1 MLLSPHNRGAVRAAP
16 VRGAA
21 LGAPARIKG
30 APANATIVRSGKT
43 AAAGGGGGR
52 RRAVAGG
59 SGATTAAVRAASRIC
74 PRARR
79 VRTAA
84 ASGCLNAAA
93 TAETTPSTATE
104 KTSHTPTGTA
114 GAVVAAESAAVE
126 GYPAQAVRFRRR

>member
-1 MLLSPHNRGAVRAAP
+1 MLPSS
-16 VRGAA
+16 A
-21 LGAPARIKG
+21 LEKPQPLAEAE
-30 APANATIVRSGKT
+30 
-43 AAAGGGGGR
+43 AAAEPLP
-52 RRAVAGG
+52 
-59 SGATTAAVRAASRIC
+59 AAVRAASRIC

>member
-1 MLLSPHNRGAVRAAP
+1 MLPSS
-16 VRGAA
+16 A
-21 LGAPARIKG
+21 LEKPQPLAEAE
-30 APANATIVRSGKT
+30 
-43 AAAGGGGGR
+43 AAAEPLP
-52 RRAVAGG
+52 AA
-59 SGATTAAVRAASRIC
+59 ATTAAVRAASRIC

>member
-1 MLLSPHNRGAVRAAP
+1 MGWRVLLSPHNRGAVRAAP

-21 LGAPARIKG
+21 VGAPARIKG
-30 APANATIVRSGKT
+30 APANATIVRSEKT

-52 RRAVAGG
+52 RRAVA
-59 SGATTAAVRAASRIC
+59 VQAASRIC

-114 GAVVAAESAAVE
+114 GAVVAAESAAVG

>member
-52 RRAVAGG
+52 RRAVAG
-59 SGATTAAVRAASRIC
+59 VRAASRIC